1 MQEDPQDGYC
11 HAQNVSAGDHGAL
24 GDQNIVMTMILYGGI
39 GNWIAPWADEV
50 EDAENSSVV
59 EKVIEVFDNDSQG

>member
-11 HAQNVSAGDHGAL
+11 AQNVSAGDHGAL
-24 GDQNIVMTMILYGGI
+24 GDQNIVMTMILYDGI

-50 EDAENSSVV
+50 EDAESSGVV
-59 EKVIEVFDNDSQG
+59 EKVIEAFGNDSQG